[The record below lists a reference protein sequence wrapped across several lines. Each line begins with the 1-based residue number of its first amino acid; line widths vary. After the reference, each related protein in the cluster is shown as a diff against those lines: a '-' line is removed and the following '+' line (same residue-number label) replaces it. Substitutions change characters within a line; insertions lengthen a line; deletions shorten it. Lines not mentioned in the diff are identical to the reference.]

1 MKYLVLFT
9 HQTWPMHYFQAG
21 IIARALMNEGHEIFW
36 LNCAKTMP
44 GCHVHWIL
52 PNVPSEKICNT
63 CVERTSW
70 LHEMGIKPS
79 SLGNYL
85 TSQDYDDAR
94 EVEKQKDLIE
104 LSSLMDGDTPI
115 GALALSSPA
124 SASRTLSIHD
134 PDPALEKSLPTAVAS
149 ALLVNRAL
157 KEFFQRHSVD
167 GIIFHLGRLIPDRIA
182 QFYASGLGIPWYSF
196 ETGSIPNYL
205 RIIKNSTIYSRPFYR
220 EHWSEFKDYHLSA
233 SESQKISAY
242 LALRRS
248 NPKKS
253 GLYVYSPEQ
262 TGRDELLDQLNVPRD
277 AKLISLFTSSQ
288 DEVATLNTTTDP
300 DWAPVYESQ
309 LQAIGESIGWAKAN
323 PGWYLIIR
331 VHPNESSS
339 SNHLGIAGRKSMDS
353 FMSFINEQDLPRNVR
368 IVMPQDKV
376 SSYTLM
382 EVSRAGIAWLSTVG
396 IEMTTMGRPVV
407 VLDNPAYRTAGFTWN
422 VNKPGDLAKKI
433 SQALD
438 ADKNEIEFRSLLALR
453 WAYHQDF
460 RRSVSFPLIHDHGR
474 MERVSLRFSNAKQLT
489 RQAWP
494 VLGSIVDHI
503 TLDKPLYQS
512 HPHSVASS
520 GTDELDALMKLSA
533 DSPTDE
539 VNDTK
544 KSAVFDNRVYILYD
558 SITQYSDTVQEH
570 ELERYIKIA
579 LERSSSTDPWRADL
593 VSRLLVLLKKSG
605 RHSEAV
611 ELVMKEDSNCNQF
624 PDFYFAIG
632 HLFLDWATK
641 EAANA
646 ETMLPVAEAA
656 WRKCLSL
663 GERPD
668 LVGAVHGRGSNLAA
682 HNLALVLE
690 GTGRIAEAASV
701 RVQYSLP
708 TERMLA

>member
-63 CVERTSW
+63 CIERTSW

-104 LSSLMDGDTPI
+104 LSSWMDGDTPI

-149 ALLVNRAL
+149 ALLANRAL

-167 GIIFHLGRLIPDRIA
+167 GVVLHLGRLIPDQVA
-182 QFYASGLGIPWYSF
+182 QHHATNLGIPWYCF
-196 ETGSIPNYL
+196 ETGSIPNSL
-205 RIIKNSTIYSRPFYR
+205 RIVKNSTIYSRPFYR
-220 EHWSEFKDYHLSA
+220 EDWQKFKDHQLNR
-233 SESQKISAY
+233 SESKKIAGY
-242 LALRRS
+242 LALRRG
-248 NPKKS
+248 NAKKN

-262 TGRDELLDQLNVPRD
+262 TGTDELFEELSIPQN
-277 AKLISLFTSSQ
+277 AKLTSLFTSSQ
-288 DEVATLNTTTDP
+288 DEIATLSATTDP
-300 DWAPVYESQ
+300 DWIPVYQNQ
-309 LQAIGESIGWAKAN
+309 LQAIGEAIEWARTN
-323 PGWYLIIR
+323 PDWYLVVR

-339 SNHLGIAGRKSMDS
+339 SNHLGIAGKKSMAALE
-353 FMSFINEQDLPRNVR
+353 SFINQKNLPRNVR

-382 EVSRAGIAWLSTVG
+382 RVSKVGLVWLSTTG
-396 IEMTTMGRPVV
+396 MEMATMGRPVV
-407 VLDNPAYRTAGFTWN
+407 ALDNPTYRVAGFTWN
-422 VNKPGDLAKKI
+422 VKDFGDLPTTI
-433 SQALD
+433 SEALA
-438 ADKNEIEFRSLLALR
+438 ADEHEIKYRSALALR

-460 RRSVSFPLIHDHGR
+460 RRSVDFPLIHDHGR
-474 MERVSLRFSNAKQLT
+474 MERVSLTFSNAKQLT

-494 VLGSIVDHI
+494 ILGSIIDHI
-503 TLDKPLYQS
+503 TLDTPLYQTN
-512 HPHSVASS
+512 PHSVVSS
-520 GTDELDALMKLSA
+520 GEDELCALMKLST

-544 KSAVFDNRVYILYD
+544 ESSLSNNKVYILYD
-558 SITQYSDTVQEH
+558 SITQFGDTVEDH
-570 ELERYIKIA
+570 DLERYIKIA
-579 LERSSSTDPWRADL
+579 LDRSSNSDPWRADL
-593 VSRLLVLLKKSG
+593 VSRLLVLLKKLG

-611 ELVMKEDSNCNQF
+611 ELVMREDSNCSQF
-624 PDFYFAIG
+624 PDFYFAVG
-632 HLFLDWATK
+632 DLFLDWAAR

-656 WRKCLSL
+656 WRKCLSI

-668 LVGAVHGRGSNLAA
+668 MMGAVHGRGSKMAA

-690 GTGRIAEAASV
+690 GTGRVAEAANV
-701 RVQYSLP
+701 RELHSLP
-708 TERMLA
+708 IERMLA